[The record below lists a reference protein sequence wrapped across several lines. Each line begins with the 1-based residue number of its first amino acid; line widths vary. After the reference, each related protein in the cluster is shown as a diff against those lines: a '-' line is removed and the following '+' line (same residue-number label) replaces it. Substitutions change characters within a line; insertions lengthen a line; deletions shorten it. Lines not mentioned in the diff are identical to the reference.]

1 MSRDSGLA
9 IDTLQRTFYL
19 FLKQS
24 PTLKIIKR
32 DKVHLRVD
40 ATYFENFCLIYYQDH
55 NEGYTQLIRF
65 TDGEHYQ
72 EIKEDLDNLIRLG
85 IKIESIRNYG
95 IKIKC
100 IFQFII

>member
-40 ATYFENFCLIYYQDH
+40 ATYFENFCLICYQDH

-72 EIKEDLDNLIRLG
+72 EIKEDLDNLISLG
-85 IKIESIRNYG
+85 MNYPEAEPRG
-95 IKIKC
+95 IVLLKQTKL
-100 IFQFII
+100 

>member
-1 MSRDSGLA
+1 MSRDSCLS

-19 FLKQS
+19 LLNPS

-40 ATYFENFCLIYYQDH
+40 ATYFESFCLVCYQDH
-55 NEGYTQLIRF
+55 EDGYIQLIRF

-85 IKIESIRNYG
+85 IKIESITTDG
-95 IKIKC
+95 LKV
-100 IFQFII
+100 F